1 MVLRSEGTP
10 KKRGEGER
18 GGKETKKWGGGF
30 KNMGDMQGV
39 YKISAKGRY
48 MCPTYSWGPIF
59 GVGCAKSMEAGFE
72 SQAQWE

>member
-30 KNMGDMQGV
+30 KNMGDM
-39 YKISAKGRY
+39 
-48 MCPTYSWGPIF
+48 
-59 GVGCAKSMEAGFE
+59 
-72 SQAQWE
+72 